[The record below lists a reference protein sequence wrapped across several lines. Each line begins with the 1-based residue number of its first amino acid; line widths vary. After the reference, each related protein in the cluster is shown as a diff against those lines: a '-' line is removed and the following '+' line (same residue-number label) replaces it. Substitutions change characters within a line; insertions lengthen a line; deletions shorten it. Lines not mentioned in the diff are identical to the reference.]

1 MRYYHDKKPISD
13 FLMKAISNIN
23 QAFLRTLFL
32 FISLP
37 AVTWAG
43 VKMDNVVT
51 IDQNLTIKIASIFIA
66 ALVGGISSSFV
77 KTSFDENSKHPI
89 IFKIF
94 VGLFLGGFSGL
105 MALEHLGLGIFT
117 LLLPTFVIAS
127 LGAPIMVFYLL
138 WLSDAE
144 TQAEIKDKIKQKVS
158 EKFGA
163 K

>member
-1 MRYYHDKKPISD
+1 
-13 FLMKAISNIN
+13 MKVISNIK

-43 VKMDNVVT
+43 VKVDNVVV
-51 IDQNLTIKIASIFIA
+51 IDQNLTFKIFSIFLA
-66 ALVGGISSSFV
+66 ALAGGISSSFV
-77 KTSFDENSKHPI
+77 KTSFDDNAKHPI
-89 IFKIF
+89 VFKIF

-105 MALEHLGLGIFT
+105 IALEHFGLGIFT

-144 TQAEIKDKIKQKVS
+144 TQAEIKEKIK
-158 EKFGA
+158 EKIGS
-163 K
+163 KIK

>member
-1 MRYYHDKKPISD
+1 
-13 FLMKAISNIN
+13 MKVISNIR

-43 VKMDNVVT
+43 VKADNVIV
-51 IDQNLTIKIASIFIA
+51 IDQNLTMKIVFIFIS
-66 ALVGGISSSFV
+66 ALAGGISSSFV
-77 KTSFDENSKHPI
+77 KTSFDDNAKHPI
-89 IFKIF
+89 AFKIF

-105 MALEHLGLGIFT
+105 IALEHFGLGIFT

-144 TQAEIKDKIKQKVS
+144 TQSEIKDKIKQKIGS
-158 EKFGA
+158 KL
-163 K
+163 